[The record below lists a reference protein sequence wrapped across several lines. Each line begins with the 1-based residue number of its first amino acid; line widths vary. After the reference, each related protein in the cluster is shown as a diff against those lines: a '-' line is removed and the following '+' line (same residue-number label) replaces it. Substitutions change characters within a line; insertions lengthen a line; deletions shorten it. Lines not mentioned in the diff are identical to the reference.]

1 MTGKSASRLITG
13 AARLGGIVGRPV
25 AHSLSPVIHNAWIE
39 TAGMDAVY
47 AAFAP
52 PDETA
57 FETLVAFGRAGML
70 AGVNVTAPF
79 KEQAFALADTAS
91 AEATASGSAN
101 VLVFEDGRVHA
112 ESTDGFGLLAAL
124 ADQAPALTLSGAV
137 VVMLGA
143 GGAARAAAQTLA
155 AAGAQVRL
163 VNRSRDRAEALA
175 ADLGPAVSVAD
186 EGLSGQEGAFDGAAL
201 VVNALSVPPTLD
213 LNRLAAGTVVMDM
226 TYRPVETDFLKA
238 ARSRG
243 LRPVDGLGM
252 LIGQA
257 GPSFRAIFRTEPPAL
272 DLRPLLL
279 AAIGDPA

>member
-39 TAGMDAVY
+39 AAGIDAVY

-52 PDETA
+52 PDEAA

-124 ADQAPALTLSGAV
+124 ADQAPGLTLQGAV
-137 VVMLGA
+137 VV
-143 GGAARAAAQTLA
+143 
-155 AAGAQVRL
+155 
-163 VNRSRDRAEALA
+163 
-175 ADLGPAVSVAD
+175 
-186 EGLSGQEGAFDGAAL
+186 
-201 VVNALSVPPTLD
+201 
-213 LNRLAAGTVVMDM
+213 
-226 TYRPVETDFLKA
+226 
-238 ARSRG
+238 
-243 LRPVDGLGM
+243 
-252 LIGQA
+252 
-257 GPSFRAIFRTEPPAL
+257 
-272 DLRPLLL
+272 
-279 AAIGDPA
+279 